1 MTGQTKQKS
10 SESTLIS
17 ATDAARMAAEQR
29 MHDEWNRRTV
39 RVVASAARDAEDCRM
54 LLSILGL
61 SDEVAQAVEAGR
73 QPEAATKKSGKPRA
87 HAAA

>member
-1 MTGQTKQKS
+1 MSGQTNQKS

-17 ATDAARMAAEQR
+17 ASDTARMAAEQK

-39 RVVASAARDAEDCRM
+39 RVVASAARDVDDCRM

-61 SDEVAQAVEAGR
+61 SEDIARAARTR
-73 QPEAATKKSGKPRA
+73 QPNSSPKKSARPRA